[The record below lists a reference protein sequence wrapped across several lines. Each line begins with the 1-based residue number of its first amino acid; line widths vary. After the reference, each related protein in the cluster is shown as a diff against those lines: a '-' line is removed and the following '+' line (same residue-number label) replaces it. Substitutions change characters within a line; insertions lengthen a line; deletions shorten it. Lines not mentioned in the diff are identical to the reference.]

1 MTTLMPFFTEGR
13 KGGTF
18 EDGIEYSLRLLLS
31 SPPFLVRAEREP
43 VTVKAGQPYRV
54 PDLELASRLS
64 FFLWSSIPDDELIAV
79 AAQGRLSQ
87 PTMLAQHVRRMLKD
101 PRS

>member
-1 MTTLMPFFTEGR
+1 MTFFNEGR
-13 KGGTF
+13 KGATF

-31 SPPFLVRAEREP
+31 SPQFLVRAERDP
-43 VTVKAGQPYRV
+43 AAVRAGQADRV
-54 PDLELASRLS
+54 TDLELASRLS

-87 PTMLAQHVRRMLKD
+87 PTVLAQQVHRMPKD
-101 PRS
+101 PS